1 MNEKDEKSILAIK
14 KKIRDSERREITGA
28 LVGELIKRVTPD
40 LNVRELVELPS
51 GPGAVSRFIE
61 KFLNDTL
68 VKSGRQGSDLIYAI
82 INEADIP
89 AYLDDPLSA
98 ISVWHEFV
106 RPKSQNYLILDSI
119 IDGVAPR
126 IYVSKDIPI
135 NGTTIDN
142 ATYEELEKIRAEFT
156 DIINNDSTPSNQERL
171 VSTEPYTDWSAALK
185 RRGKNFYRQW
195 VEFRIEKIV
204 QIFDERLTSLDVDPS
219 NRNRLCELLRQSQR
233 GTIAKATSNRSNHP
247 ALNTHTPAIGTQD
260 SPGKGDSELLD
271 IVVRAVRSLSEIE
284 IRELR
289 LPVGVFWDAIKKNR

>member
-1 MNEKDEKSILAIK
+1 MNEKDEKSILTIK

-28 LVGELIKRVTPD
+28 LVGEIIKRTTPD

-68 VKSGRQGSDLIYAI
+68 AKSGRQGSDLVYTI
-82 INEADIP
+82 INEADTP

-98 ISVWHEFV
+98 ISVWREFV
-106 RPKSQNYLILDSI
+106 RPKSHNHIILDI
-119 IDGVAPR
+119 TTDEKAPR

-135 NGTTIDN
+135 NGTAIDN

-156 DIINNDSTPSNQERL
+156 DIINNDSIPSDQEKL
-171 VSTEPYTDWSAALK
+171 ISTEPYTDWSAALK
-185 RRGKNFYRQW
+185 KHGKNLYRQW

-204 QIFDERLTSLDVDPS
+204 KIFDERLASLDVDPS
-219 NRNRLCELLRQSQR
+219 NRNRLCELLKQSQR
-233 GTIAKATSNRSNHP
+233 GTNAKFISNRTNHP
-247 ALNTHTPAIGTQD
+247 ASNTHTPTISTQD
-260 SPGKGDSELLD
+260 LSIKGDSELLD
-271 IVVRAVRSLSEIE
+271 IVVRAVRSLSETE

-289 LPVGVFWDAIKKNR
+289 LPVGAFWDAIKNK